1 MWTHR
6 HFRTRLEYMYIHYY
20 NTLYDV
26 RLVSSVVDGIQ
37 CRSHWI
43 FILIFNIRIYIFGMW
58 CFCFFSA
65 YFPVYN
71 VSGDDGA
78 IHTLWQRWVV
88 VATHTYASVG
98 DQRLLGGYGVAWSS
112 GMRSTSYRI
121 KIGESSKMQSE
132 YVWKYISTGISECR
146 IWEMHLWILPI
157 NRKRNYQILTYL
169 TYAYSHT
176 YNNTP
181 LTIPHSRNKVNFMIM
196 SISTERNK
204 S

>member
-1 MWTHR
+1 MFLFFFCIFSGLQR
-6 HFRTRLEYMYIHYY
+6 FRWR
-20 NTLYDV
+20 
-26 RLVSSVVDGIQ
+26 
-37 CRSHWI
+37 RSHSHS
-43 FILIFNIRIYIFGMW
+43 LT
-58 CFCFFSA
+58 A
-65 YFPVYN
+65 L
-71 VSGDDGA
+71 SGCRD
-78 IHTLWQRWVV
+78 
-88 VATHTYASVG
+88 TYVCVG
-98 DQRLLGGYGVAWSS
+98 WRCYDQRLLGGYGVAWSS

-169 TYAYSHT
+169 TYAFSHT

-181 LTIPHSRNKVNFMIM
+181 LTIPHSKNKVNFMIM